1 MHKPAPGLSQLEHN
15 FNSLCV
21 STRTQS
27 RSLWEAGALV
37 PPRSP
42 AFLREAGK
50 TKAGGNEHIR
60 SFGDGPAVSANL
72 PIHSPRASGMF
83 LSLIKLLERQLEPG
97 QGATVCNRVW
107 VCEADGEKRI
117 KIPSR
122 FHAALPN
129 GAITSRL
136 PRNFQWSG
144 IMSACQLERLPSPH

>member
-1 MHKPAPGLSQLEHN
+1 M
-15 FNSLCV
+15 
-21 STRTQS
+21 
-27 RSLWEAGALV
+27 V

-60 SFGDGPAVSANL
+60 SFADGPAVSANL

-107 VCEADGEKRI
+107 VCEADGEKKDKNPITVSRRI
-117 KIPSR
+117 TARCDNISPATKFPVV
-122 FHAALPN
+122 
-129 GAITSRL
+129 GYYECV
-136 PRNFQWSG
+136 
-144 IMSACQLERLPSPH
+144 SA